1 MLQRGG
7 GVAQAPSNNVTG
19 GGSDL
24 FCCIAASDAAFVQT
38 HHSRHT
44 DTFTQT
50 QKDTDTYT
58 HRVTVYIDNLSID
71 DWSPILRSSI
81 LSVSTIYI
89 DDPTIV

>member
-38 HHSRHT
+38 QDARHTDTFTKTQKHTDTITQTQKHT

-50 QKDTDTYT
+50 QKHTNTYT
-58 HRVTVYIDNLSID
+58 QGNCISWRPQH
-71 DWSPILRSSI
+71 
-81 LSVSTIYI
+81 
-89 DDPTIV
+89 